1 MSKLVPVFVDLETY
15 WSKDHTLTKM
25 NPITY
30 CTHKETELL
39 SIAYKFGDS
48 PAECVVGE
56 GNIKAWAKQVVWS
69 NKFVIGHNLSLFDS
83 MILRWRLGIKPKMWG
98 CSLAMSRPLHGLTV
112 GGSLAA
118 LVEHYGIGKK
128 DQSAIVNT
136 KGRHLCDF
144 TDAEINALMEYNKA
158 DVEQCAELF
167 KRLLPQ
173 TPKAELQ
180 VIDMTVRML
189 VEPKFRVDTEL
200 LSRVLCEERE
210 RKHLMLLDLATMLG
224 TNVVG
229 KTDEEVADDVAK
241 TLGSSSKFAKLLH
254 DLGVEPPMKP
264 SPANP
269 EKQTY
274 ALAKTDE
281 AFIALTQHNDP
292 MVAAAAN
299 ARLGVK
305 STILETRIEAF
316 LEVARCTGGRM
327 PIAKNYYGAHTGRFS
342 GAFGLN
348 QENLPRVER
357 DKDGTP
363 TGTPMNALRLSLCA
377 PKGHKVVVSDLSGI
391 ELRVNHFLWQAPRS
405 MELFR
410 KAPAKADLYKDFA
423 SKLYNVPVAEV
434 TEAQRQIG
442 KLCIA
447 EGTLVLT
454 DRGEIPIEE
463 VTANDKVWDGV
474 EWVSTL
480 GAVYKGEKEVIEYDG
495 LIATPDHEVWV
506 ADGRKV
512 PFWYAATQSLRLAR
526 TGAAGVPLGYGGVEF
541 VQDDVSKCSLR
552 GQHVTDSAMQGAYI
566 RGNIG
571 QMEPKV
577 LQAKRRVWDLLNCGH
592 RHRFTANGRLVSNC
606 HLGLGY
612 SAGAKTFVR
621 IAKLMGGVRLSL
633 DEATEIVARWR
644 TEYAEIVRGWK
655 KCQQALSA
663 ISQGCEVD
671 VDPWGLVR
679 TDKEGFVLPTG
690 RKIRYPELR
699 QIVGD
704 DGKPVWKYGTGR
716 NERFLTG
723 GKCDEN
729 IVQALAR
736 DVLIDAIMRI
746 KKKTGLYPA
755 HTVHDEVVYIVPE
768 SDAESILEV
777 VNNEL
782 QTPPSWWPDLV
793 VWSKGDVADRY
804 GEAK

>member
-25 NPITY
+25 NPIAY

-56 GNIKAWAKQVVWS
+56 DNIKAWAKQVVWS

-98 CSLAMSRPLHGLTV
+98 CTLAMSRPLHGLTV

-210 RKHLMLLDLATMLG
+210 RKQLMLLDLATMLG

-229 KTDEEVADDVAK
+229 KTDEEIADDVAK

-281 AFIALTQHNDP
+281 AFIALTQHDDP

-316 LEVARCTGGRM
+316 LEVARCTGSRM

-391 ELRVNHFLWQAPRS
+391 ELRVNHFLWQAPSS

-410 KAPAKADLYKDFA
+410 KDPAKADLYKDFA

-434 TEAQRQIG
+434 TKAQRQIG
-442 KLCIA
+442 KL
-447 EGTLVLT
+447 
-454 DRGEIPIEE
+454 
-463 VTANDKVWDGV
+463 
-474 EWVSTL
+474 
-480 GAVYKGEKEVIEYDG
+480 
-495 LIATPDHEVWV
+495 
-506 ADGRKV
+506 
-512 PFWYAATQSLRLAR
+512 
-526 TGAAGVPLGYGGVEF
+526 
-541 VQDDVSKCSLR
+541 
-552 GQHVTDSAMQGAYI
+552 
-566 RGNIG
+566 
-571 QMEPKV
+571 
-577 LQAKRRVWDLLNCGH
+577 
-592 RHRFTANGRLVSNC
+592 C

-621 IAKLMGGVRLSL
+621 IAKLMGGVSLSL
-633 DEATEIVARWR
+633 DEATDIVARWR

-663 ISQGCEVD
+663 ISQGCEID

-704 DGKPVWKYGTGR
+704 DGKPVWKYGTDR

-736 DVLIDAIMRI
+736 DVLIDAIMRV
-746 KKKTGLYPA
+746 KKKIGLYPV

-768 SDAESILEV
+768 SDAESVLEI
-777 VNNEL
+777 VNCEL

-793 VWSKGDVADRY
+793 VWSEGDVADRY